1 MTTDNDR
8 PNFSASQIQ
17 ALVVLM
23 AEARSLDNNALKE
36 LAGSS
41 LTGKENDNLV
51 DLGLVETDRSQRP
64 YSHTLTDAGWHFVRE
79 LHLTPPPTGS
89 ATKSLFTLLTNLNR
103 SLERLGI
110 SYGEFFKRTAE
121 EVQRVSPPKKASPR
135 KATSSPKAKDP
146 EQAIRAAY
154 QKLATEAGGWVG
166 LADLRKGLKSKGILR
181 ANIDEALRA
190 MARQSGVRIIP
201 VADTKNLTR
210 SDKMAA
216 LEIGG
221 EDNHMIAIGQQ

>member
-1 MTTDNDR
+1 MPTDNDH
-8 PNFSASQIQ
+8 PKFSASQIQ

-23 AEARSLDNNALKE
+23 AEARSLDNNELKE
-36 LAGSS
+36 FAGSS

-51 DLGLVETDRSQRP
+51 DLGLVETGRSQRP
-64 YSHTLTDAGWHFVRE
+64 YSHTLTDKGWHFVRE
-79 LHLTPPPTGS
+79 IHLTPPPTGS

-103 SLERLGI
+103 SLDRLGV

-121 EVQRVSPPKKASPR
+121 EVLGPPKKASVAKR
-135 KATSSPKAKDP
+135 ASSSKAKDP

-154 QKLATEAGGWVG
+154 QKLAEEPGGWVG
-166 LADLRKGLKSKGILR
+166 LADLRAELR
-181 ANIDEALRA
+181 GRRRDTVDETLRE

-210 SDKMAA
+210 RDKDAA
-216 LEIGG
+216 LKIGG
-221 EDNHMIAIGQQ
+221 EDNHAIAIGQQ